1 MLQVVQKNIATGNYL
16 GAGIDALGLLY
27 DAGATIIPGLPGG
40 AGAALKSYRATKSVK
55 AAASTFKAEVKA
67 GKKIEDSV
75 VKAAKADGGP
85 VATQTRLVPMNGKGN
100 AKGNRTNV
108 DGLKKIRMEPLPL

>member
-1 MLQVVQKNIATGNYL
+1 MPMYNAMPSRGADLQPYKYNGKELDRMHGLNTYDY
-16 GAGIDALGLLY
+16 GARQHDPILA
-27 DAGATIIPGLPGG
+27 
-40 AGAALKSYRATKSVK
+40 
-55 AAASTFKAEVKA
+55 
-67 GKKIEDSV
+67 KKFEESV
-75 VKAAKADGGP
+75 VKAAKADGGA